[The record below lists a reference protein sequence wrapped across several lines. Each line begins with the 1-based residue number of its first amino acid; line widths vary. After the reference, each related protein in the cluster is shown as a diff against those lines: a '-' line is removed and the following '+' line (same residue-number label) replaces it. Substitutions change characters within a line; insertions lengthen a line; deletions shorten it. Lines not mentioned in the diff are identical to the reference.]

1 MFRWEDV
8 FITLTIIVVVA
19 LLAAGLLIG
28 QAIRDDRAQTV
39 VAGEYMTSIYV
50 PEGFACSGTMVEPN
64 IYTVVCSPWK

>member
-28 QAIRDDRAQTV
+28 QALRNDRAQTV

-50 PEGFACSGTMVEPN
+50 PEGFTCEGSMAEPN